1 MSGATAVVDFGS
13 SHTVTVLCLP
23 GRAPRLVTVDGEP
36 WMSSAVFLTRDD
48 QLVAG
53 QDALRMAI
61 AEPARLET
69 AVKSRLDER
78 ELLLGDIVLPVATV
92 VRAVLARVLLAATG
106 LAGGPVE
113 HLVLTHPVG
122 WGPARVGVLRA
133 AAAGLAPRI
142 STVVEPLGAAAET
155 DLPVGGLLA
164 VLDLGGGS
172 CDVAVVRRTR
182 TGVEL
187 FGHAAIPDLGGADL
201 DQRIVDHL
209 MATVPGLAD
218 RDWSELERAAF
229 RQEARRAKELL
240 SRHLQVEVALPGGL
254 PDVPLTRGELETV
267 IGPELD
273 RITAF
278 TLRTVLSCGVEAR
291 QLSAARLVGGSARIP
306 MLGQLLGEVLPVPV
320 RLDDQPEAA
329 VALGAAVATA
339 PPARPAPP
347 RPVLP
352 AVDEWAAPKPR
363 WPAVLALVLVVLLA
377 AGLVG
382 YGYLTPPARSGGT
395 AAATGERFTLPAP
408 EPGEELTTSGTT
420 TDGLVTGQ
428 PGIPTRL
435 FDGTT
440 DLDWTVRA
448 VFDPADD
455 AMAAAGASAAAVGS
469 RWVLVDMLVRARAPA
484 AAPYYVGDTY
494 LVDDRGLLIPPVRD
508 VPMPPTCPTDTPPV
522 LAPDAVVLQCL
533 AFQVSSRTPVRAVVV
548 SRPGHPGVQVPVPSA
563 AADDGSGPGPSVPLG
578 AVRPLH
584 VGQAVVRAAVVDVV
598 TEPSA
603 YVDAAQ
609 LTRPGQRAVV
619 VRAVV
624 ETESDV
630 AVPALIEGLRL
641 SDDRGQPTAPLGLS
655 TRHGCAPED
664 AATGRIVVCAV
675 FAVPSGMPLSS
686 VRWAGDAGAAM
697 SWTLP

>member
-69 AVKSRLDER
+69 SVKARLDER

-133 AAAGLAPRI
+133 AAAGLVPRI
-142 STVVEPLGAAAET
+142 STVVEPLGAAASTE
-155 DLPVGGLLA
+155 LAVGGLLA

-172 CDVAVVRRTR
+172 CDVAVVRRTQ

-187 FGHAAIPDLGGADL
+187 FGHATIPDLGGADL
-201 DQRIVDHL
+201 DQRVVDHL

-218 RDWSELERAAF
+218 GDWSDLELAAL
-229 RQEARRAKELL
+229 RQEVRRAKELL
-240 SRHLQVEVALPGGL
+240 SRHLQVDVALPGGL
-254 PDVPLTRGELETV
+254 ADVPLTRGELETV
-267 IGPELD
+267 IGPDLD

-278 TLRTVLSCGVEAR
+278 TLRAILSCGVEAR
-291 QLSAARLVGGSARIP
+291 QLSAVALVGGSARIP
-306 MLGQLLGEVLPVPV
+306 MLGQLLGEVLPVPI

-329 VALGAAVATA
+329 VALGAAVLTA
-339 PPARPAPP
+339 PPAQPAAPAPVSDGAP
-347 RPVLP
+347 
-352 AVDEWAAPKPR
+352 DEWAAPKSR
-363 WPAVLALVLVVLLA
+363 WPVALALALVVLVA

-382 YGYLTPPARSGGT
+382 YGYLTPPARTAGT

-408 EPGEELTTSGTT
+408 EPGEELTTGGAA
-420 TDGLVTGQ
+420 TDGLVMGQ

-455 AMAAAGASAAAVGS
+455 ALAAAGAPTAAETS

-494 LVDDRGLLIPPVRD
+494 LLDDRGLLIPPVRD

-533 AFQVSSRTPVRAVVV
+533 AFQVSARTPVRAVVV
-548 SRPGHPGVQVPVPSA
+548 SRPGQPGVQVPVPNVA
-563 AADDGSGPGPSVPLG
+563 AEPGGGSGASVPLG
-578 AVRPLH
+578 AVRPLR
-584 VGQAVVRAAVVDVV
+584 VGAELVPVAVVDVL
-598 TEPSA
+598 TESSA
-603 YVDAAQ
+603 YVAEEQ
-609 LTRPGQRAVV
+609 LTRPGLRAVV
-619 VRAVV
+619 VRAVA
-624 ETESDV
+624 ETGS
-630 AVPALIEGLRL
+630 AVPALSESLRL
-641 SDDRGQPTAPLGLS
+641 RDDRDQPIAPLGFS
-655 TRHGCAPED
+655 TRHGCG
-664 AATGRIVVCAV
+664 AATTGRVVVCAV
-675 FAVPSGMPLSS
+675 FAVPSELPLRS
-686 VRWAGDAGAAM
+686 VTWAGDAGPPM

>member
-69 AVKSRLDER
+69 SVKSRLDER
-78 ELLLGDIVLPVATV
+78 ELLLGDIVLPVVTV

-122 WGPARVGVLRA
+122 WEPGRVGILRA

-142 STVVEPLGAAAET
+142 STVVEPLGAAASVE
-155 DLPVGGLLA
+155 LAVGGLLA
-164 VLDLGGGS
+164 VVDLGGGS
-172 CDVAVVRRTR
+172 CDVAVVRRTQ

-201 DQRIVDHL
+201 DQRIMDHL
-209 MATVPGLAD
+209 LPAWREL
-218 RDWSELERAAF
+218 SELELAVF
-229 RQEARRAKELL
+229 RQEVRRAKELL
-240 SRHLQVEVALPGGL
+240 SRHLQVEVALPGGQ
-254 PDVPLTRGELETV
+254 PDVPVTRGELETV
-267 IGPELD
+267 IGPDLD

-278 TLRTVLSCGVEAR
+278 TLRAILSCGVEAR
-291 QLSAARLVGGSARIP
+291 QLSAVQLVGGSARIP
-306 MLGQLLGEVLPVPV
+306 LLGQLLGEVLPVPI

-329 VALGAAVATA
+329 VALGAAVLTA
-339 PPARPAPP
+339 PPARPAAP
-347 RPVLP
+347 RPAED

-363 WPAVLALVLVVLLA
+363 WPALLALVLVVLLG

-382 YGYLTPPARSGGT
+382 YGYLTPPASVWGT
-395 AAATGERFTLPAP
+395 AAATGERVTLPAP
-408 EPGEELTTSGTT
+408 EPGEELTTGGAA

-448 VFDPADD
+448 AFDPADD
-455 AMAAAGASAAAVGS
+455 AMAAAGAPVPAVGS

-533 AFQVSSRTPVRAVVV
+533 AFQVSARTPVRAVVV
-548 SRPGHPGVQVPVPSA
+548 SKPGQPGVQVPVLSA
-563 AADDGSGPGPSVPLG
+563 AAEQGLIRPGASVPLG
-578 AVRPLH
+578 AVRPLGSDL
-584 VGQAVVRAAVVDVV
+584 VPVAVVDVI
-598 TEPSA
+598 TESSA
-603 YVDAAQ
+603 YVEAAE
-609 LTRPGQRAVV
+609 LTRPGLRAVV
-619 VRAVV
+619 VRAVAATDS
-624 ETESDV
+624 E
-630 AVPALIEGLRL
+630 ALSEGLRL
-641 SDDRGQPTAPLGLS
+641 RDDRDQPIAPVGFS
-655 TRHGCAPED
+655 TRHGCGQEAEGG
-664 AATGRIVVCAV
+664 TVVCAV
-675 FAVPSGMPLSS
+675 FAVPSEMPLRS
-686 VRWAGDAGAAM
+686 VTWAGDAGTPM

>member
-1 MSGATAVVDFGS
+1 MSGATAVVDFGG

-48 QLVAG
+48 HLVAG
-53 QDALRMAI
+53 QDALRMAV

-69 AVKSRLDER
+69 SVKSRLDER

-92 VRAVLARVLLAATG
+92 VRAVLARALLAATG
-106 LAGGPVE
+106 LVGGPVD

-133 AAAGLAPRI
+133 AAAGLVPRI
-142 STVVEPLGAAAET
+142 STVLEPLGAAAST

-164 VLDLGGGS
+164 VVDLGGS
-172 CDVAVVRRTR
+172 SSDVAVVRRTQ

-187 FGHAAIPDLGGADL
+187 FGHATIPDLGGDDL
-201 DQRIVDHL
+201 DRRLMDHL
-209 MATVPGLAD
+209 LP
-218 RDWSELERAAF
+218 DWPELSELEQAVF
-229 RQEARRAKELL
+229 GQEARRAKELL
-240 SRHLQVEVALPGGL
+240 SRHLQVEVALPGGR
-254 PDVPLTRGELETV
+254 PDVVLTRGELESV
-267 IGPELD
+267 IGPDLD

-278 TLRTVLSCGVEAR
+278 TLRAILSCGVEAR
-291 QLSAARLVGGSARIP
+291 QLSAVHLVGGSARIP
-306 MLGQLLGEVLPVPV
+306 MLGQLLGEVLPVPIRV
-320 RLDDQPEAA
+320 DDQPEAA
-329 VALGAAVATA
+329 VALGAAVLTA
-339 PPARPAPP
+339 PPAEPAAPRPAPE
-347 RPVLP
+347 
-352 AVDEWAAPKPR
+352 VDEWAAGR
-363 WPAVLALVLVVLLA
+363 ATRLPALLALALVVLVA

-382 YGYLTPPARSGGT
+382 YGYLTPPASVGGT

-408 EPGEELTTSGTT
+408 EPGEALTTGGAA

-455 AMAAAGASAAAVGS
+455 AMAAAGAPAPAPGS

-494 LVDDRGLLIPPVRD
+494 LLDDRGLLIPPVRD

-533 AFQVSSRTPVRAVVV
+533 AFQVSARTPVAAVVV
-548 SRPGHPGVQVPVPSA
+548 GRPGQPGVQVPVPSGA
-563 AADDGSGPGPSVPLG
+563 SAGGGSDASVPLG
-578 AVRPLH
+578 AVRPLR
-584 VGQAVVRAAVVDVV
+584 VGSTVVPAAVVDVV
-598 TEPSA
+598 TEASA
-603 YVDAAQ
+603 YASAAD
-609 LTRPGQRAVV
+609 LVRPGQRAVV
-619 VRAVV
+619 VRAVAG
-624 ETESDV
+624 S
-630 AVPALIEGLRL
+630 PALSEGLRL
-641 SDDRGQPTAPLGLS
+641 RDDRDQPIAPVSFS
-655 TRHGCAPED
+655 TKHGCGTQD
-664 AATGRIVVCAV
+664 GDRTVVCPV
-675 FAVPSGMPLSS
+675 FAVPTEMPLHS
-686 VRWAGDAGAAM
+686 VTWTGDTGATM